1 MHLKSLTPTSL
12 PFPIAYILK
21 ILLMP
26 SMLTKSCGK
35 LKDIIAALRE
45 TRQSLLSIENPTT
58 EDPDST
64 DSSSVASK
72 THDDQPHVD
81 FIDDI
86 THCIHILLRTEKM
99 TEDRLCTVI
108 RQLRRLQKNI
118 TRFAVFFAL
127 SWIIKIKIWF

>member
-26 SMLTKSCGK
+26 SLLTKSCGK

-72 THDDQPHVD
+72 THDDPGDAVVLMQHLFEFKSKTSCSTDLNSSISIVGV
-81 FIDDI
+81 
-86 THCIHILLRTEKM
+86 LL
-99 TEDRLCTVI
+99 
-108 RQLRRLQKNI
+108 
-118 TRFAVFFAL
+118 
-127 SWIIKIKIWF
+127 